1 MFGSNGGRIDHI
13 YEHFTED
20 ITMKELRGRASVLSQ
35 FLNIRFYKTESLE
48 KDAPR

>member
-1 MFGSNGGRIDHI
+1 MFGSYGDWIDHI

-20 ITMKELRGRASVLSQ
+20 VTMMELRGRASILSQ